1 MHKFSLTLSSNSC
14 FCLFQRYFLRCARAA
29 GSSQF
34 AVPPTIKW
42 LCEPE
47 GHHFFVHGSWACE
60 TKQSLFAGVA
70 NAADPLAFI
79 MKAFREQL
87 LEKAVFTLVTPG
99 YEMPS
104 VVGPNKGTNG

>member
-1 MHKFSLTLSSNSC
+1 
-14 FCLFQRYFLRCARAA
+14 
-29 GSSQF
+29 
-34 AVPPTIKW
+34 
-42 LCEPE
+42 
-47 GHHFFVHGSWACE
+47 
-60 TKQSLFAGVA
+60 
-70 NAADPLAFI
+70 